1 MRPNNN
7 LQITVLLALVS
18 CCLSSCHAFTAV
30 QPALSRKNASPL
42 FSSAETEQAQSILSV
57 SWEKPLGMILEE
69 VEEGAAKGVYVL
81 ELAEEGAAAEA
92 PEKDQI
98 VGSKLMTIM
107 GEDVAS
113 ITFDE
118 VMNQLVNAPSPVDL
132 EFIVKDAGSDEDEKP
147 DFEVGTNVKII
158 VHVEGEPDKEIE
170 AKVGDNLRTTLQE
183 NGVEVYRGF
192 KAKIGN
198 CGGGGQCGKAGRGGA
213 REILDTCA
221 LTLSLHFDALSFSRF
236 LCC

>member
-1 MRPNNN
+1 M
-7 LQITVLLALVS
+7 LISFLLALVS

-30 QPALSRKNASPL
+30 QPTLSRKNASPL
-42 FSSAETEQAQSILSV
+42 LSSAETEQAQSVLSV

-81 ELAEEGAAAEA
+81 GLAEEGAAAEA

-98 VGSKLMTIM
+98 VGSMLKTVMR
-107 GEDVAS
+107 EDVTS

-118 VMNQLVNAPSPVDL
+118 VMDQLINAPSPVDL
-132 EFIVKDAGSDEDEKP
+132 EFLVGDSGSDEDDKP

-158 VHVEGEPDKEIE
+158 VQVEGEPDKEIE
-170 AKVGDNLRTTLQE
+170 AKVGDNLRTTLQQ

-198 CGGGGQCGKAGRGGA
+198 CGGGGQCGEAGLGGTG
-213 REILDTCA
+213 REKSF
-221 LTLSLHFDALSFSRF
+221 TLVH
-236 LCC
+236 